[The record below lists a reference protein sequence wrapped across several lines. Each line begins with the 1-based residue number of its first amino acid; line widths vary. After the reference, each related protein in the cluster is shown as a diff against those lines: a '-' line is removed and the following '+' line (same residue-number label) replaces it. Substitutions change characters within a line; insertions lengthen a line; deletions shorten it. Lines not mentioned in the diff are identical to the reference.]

1 MLNVIAAVI
10 AYGLILF
17 GCCFVAVT
25 LGNGIY
31 NVITRA
37 RHKAK
42 IKARLKRIK
51 QGQTKGLIINT
62 FV

>member
-1 MLNVIAAVI
+1 MASVIVAFI
-10 AYGLILF
+10 TYGLIFF
-17 GCCFVAVT
+17 GYCFVAVVW
-25 LGNGIY
+25 GNGIY
-31 NVITRA
+31 NVITKA
-37 RHKAK
+37 RRKAI